1 VEVKGTETKPLTVR
15 LQPWAAVRGRL
26 LDADGL
32 PLRNAKLRGSE
43 VLPEDGRTDG
53 EGRFRLEGLI
63 PGRRY
68 NITYEQDKSSVTGML
83 RKGFVGKPGEVRDLG
98 DVRGQPFRRE

>member
-1 VEVKGTETKPLTVR
+1 
-15 LQPWAAVRGRL
+15 VRGRL

-32 PLRNAKLRGSE
+32 PLRNVKLHGSE
-43 VLPEDGRTDG
+43 LVAQAGRTDT

-68 NITYEQDKSSVTGML
+68 DLNYHKDKPSVSGSVL
-83 RKGFVGKPGEVRDLG
+83 KGFVGKPGEVRDLG
-98 DVRGQPFRRE
+98 DVRGQAFRQKQERMQLQR